1 VRGNL
6 TPPPPLVDVPDDRT
20 GPLMAVDLYAAT
32 ARGDGDVP
40 ERAAALEPEWQRD
53 GFHALVAGGCAV
65 DALTWRGDHDA
76 AVELALRVIDFLGRA
91 WTDYFLG
98 GIWLSALAL
107 AALADAAADER
118 LQGRDVTAR
127 LTLGEALLGRA
138 LTTAERGRPR
148 GGRLGPEG
156 RAWRARARAEHAR
169 LLGPA
174 RNDPALW
181 ADALAEFD
189 YGYRYEVARTRFRL
203 AEALLEQG
211 ERDAAR
217 EHAAIALAEADEM
230 GAAPLASALRGLSRR
245 GRLTTSAVPVGDVLT
260 AREAEVLALV
270 AQGLSNRQIGDKLF
284 ISGKTVSVHVSNLL
298 AKLGASG
305 RAEAV
310 SIAHQRGLIGR
321 G

>member
-1 VRGNL
+1 
-6 TPPPPLVDVPDDRT
+6 VPDDRT
-20 GPLMAVDLYAAT
+20 GPLVAVDLYAAT
-32 ARGDGDVP
+32 ARGDADVP

-65 DALTWRGDHDA
+65 DALTWRGEHDA

-107 AALADAAADER
+107 AALADAAVDER
-118 LQGRDVTAR
+118 LQGHDVTAR
-127 LTLGEALLGRA
+127 LALGEVLLDRA

-156 RAWRARARAEHAR
+156 RAWLARARAEHGR

-174 RNDPALW
+174 GNDPALW
-181 ADALAEFD
+181 AEALAEFD

-217 EHAAIALAEADEM
+217 EHAVKALAEADDM
-230 GAAPLASALRGLSRR
+230 GAAPLASAVRGLSRR
-245 GRLTTSAVPVGDVLT
+245 GRLTAAGTPVGDVLT
-260 AREAEVLALV
+260 AREAEVLTLV